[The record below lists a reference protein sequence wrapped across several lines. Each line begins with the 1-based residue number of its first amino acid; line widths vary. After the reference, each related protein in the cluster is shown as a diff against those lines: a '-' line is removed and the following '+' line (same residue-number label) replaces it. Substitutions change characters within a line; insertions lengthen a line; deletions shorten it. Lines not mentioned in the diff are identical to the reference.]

1 MQSTSGE
8 FGGIGALFSQDKD
21 TKSYYFLKVYEG
33 SGAEEAGFKVDDI
46 LYKVDGKDISEDLS
60 EVVSKIRGD
69 EGTTV
74 ELTVLRGDDGEGVYC
89 HSDL

>member
-21 TKSYYFLKVYEG
+21 TKVITFLKVYEG

-46 LYKVDGKDISEDLS
+46 LYKVDGKDVYKRQCLYGSSE
-60 EVVSKIRGD
+60 KRGNP
-69 EGTTV
+69 
-74 ELTVLRGDDGEGVYC
+74 GVRRFQ
-89 HSDL
+89 